1 MTHWRKP
8 KTTFHSKRKTM
19 VNLQRTLVII
29 KPDGVQR
36 GLIGEIIKRFEDR
49 GLQLIAMNLKTISKD
64 FAKKHYTAHT
74 GKKFYNGLI
83 EYIISSPVIAMVWE
97 GNNAVEAVRQTIG
110 ATNPIEAAP
119 GTIRHDLAIITSRNL
134 IHASDSLDTAQK
146 EISFWFDEKDIYPW
160 SRIHEDWFTGL
171 N

>member
-1 MTHWRKP
+1 ME
-8 KTTFHSKRKTM
+8 
-19 VNLQRTLVII
+19 NIQRTLVII

-49 GLQLIAMNLKTISKD
+49 GLQLIAMNLRRISKD
-64 FAKKHYTAHT
+64 FAEKHYKAHM
-74 GKKFYNGLI
+74 GKRFYKGLI
-83 EYIISSPVIAMVWE
+83 KYITSSPIVAMVWE
-97 GNNAVEAVRQTIG
+97 GSNAVEGIRQTIG

-146 EISFWFDEKDIYPW
+146 EISFWFDDMEIYPW
-160 SRIHEDWFTGL
+160 SRVHEDWFTGL